1 MCHAVTL
8 IFASNIGPMNA
19 TTQEELTFCFWWD
32 PANMKVSYFDE
43 AVMSWHFKDF
53 RHSGTGRGGRG
64 EVSATSGLL
73 YDCGLWAGLHL
84 SVLAREQAGDKT
96 QNMLALLCL
105 STSAEEHVLL
115 QDKSF
120 PPPFDH

>member
-1 MCHAVTL
+1 MTL
-8 IFASNIGPMNA
+8 QGLWA
-19 TTQEELTFCFWWD
+19 QWD
-32 PANMKVSYFDE
+32 
-43 AVMSWHFKDF
+43 
-53 RHSGTGRGGRG
+53 RQRRG

-73 YDCGLWAGLHL
+73 YGCGLRAGAPPECFGHG
-84 SVLAREQAGDKT
+84 SGWRQT
-96 QNMLALLCL
+96 QNMFARLCL